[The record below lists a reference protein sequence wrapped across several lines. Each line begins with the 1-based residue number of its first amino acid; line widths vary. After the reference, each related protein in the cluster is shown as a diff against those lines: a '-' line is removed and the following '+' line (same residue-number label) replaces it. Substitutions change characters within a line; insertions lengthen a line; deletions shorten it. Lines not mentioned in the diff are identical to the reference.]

1 VLKRTLSLDLTGVRV
16 AVNIFVAGTLLWLIL
31 REFQQLN
38 PIWAISSMI
47 AASDP
52 VVETAWKFLRGRLTN
67 ALVGCGT
74 GLVILFVGG
83 TSEWKIPIAV
93 VGERPDL
100 DLCRARAGDVAA
112 GPDHGDHRR
121 GRRARGP
128 VQDLRDAA
136 RRRARRRRAARLPGG
151 VHGLVRHVPALAGDE
166 RRRGRLT
173 ER

>member
-1 VLKRTLSLDLTGVRV
+1 VLKRTLTLDLLGVRV

-52 VVETAWKFLRGRLTN
+52 VVETARKFFRGRLAN

-83 TSEWKIPIAV
+83 SSEWKIPIALSMSAFCAAVGLREVERSASGFFFPFRRPAPAWEGRV
-93 VGERPDL
+93 VATK
-100 DLCRARAGDVAA
+100 RARAKPAIDCFPRIMMYGSCGDPRVSLNM
-112 GPDHGDHRR
+112 D
-121 GRRARGP
+121 
-128 VQDLRDAA
+128 
-136 RRRARRRRAARLPGG
+136 
-151 VHGLVRHVPALAGDE
+151 
-166 RRRGRLT
+166 
-173 ER
+173 